1 MFMRSHGYLQA
12 KVTQG
17 NVEQTEAGPRV
28 LLTVVEGPIY
38 CVGKVTV
45 EGARLISPE
54 QVLDEIGLKTG
65 NVANG
70 EKLSTGLFQ
79 RLKDRYGKFGYIQYT
94 AEVTP
99 TFHAESGDAEGVVD
113 FALTIDEGDQFSV
126 RSIKIDGADKALT
139 DALRRELLLRAG
151 DIFDDELLHESV
163 TRMNRTGLVDPIDS
177 QKDVDF
183 KDNQHKT
190 SLEPALLDLVIHV
203 KKSTAL
209 TARQH

>member
-1 MFMRSHGYLQA
+1 
-12 KVTQG
+12 
-17 NVEQTEAGPRV
+17 
-28 LLTVVEGPIY
+28 
-38 CVGKVTV
+38 
-45 EGARLISPE
+45 
-54 QVLDEIGLKTG
+54 
-65 NVANG
+65 
-70 EKLSTGLFQ
+70 
-79 RLKDRYGKFGYIQYT
+79 
-94 AEVTP
+94 
-99 TFHAESGDAEGVVD
+99 
-113 FALTIDEGDQFSV
+113 V

-209 TARQH
+209 AARQH